1 MKRSRTV
8 IRELSRNESA
18 KSLTAS
24 NLDSQWERTGQP
36 AGLRSLPQSPS
47 HTGDQATAVS
57 SAGRGSI
64 REKALGRWT
73 TYWEESQEQLGWRR
87 KWQPTPVLLL
97 GESLGQRSL
106 VGYSLWS
113 RRVGHDWLTHTQ
125 NWGDT
130 WWCKS
135 TLYLLSHLL
144 QEAGWARQHLGGRMA
159 CPSPHPLWKS
169 WGLSAYNGWP
179 WANKRL
185 SCLKQNKRQTKQKN
199 S

>member
-24 NLDSQWERTGQP
+24 NLDSQWERMGQP

-73 TYWEESQEQLGWRR
+73 TYWEEIQEQLGWRR

-113 RRVGHDWLTHTQ
+113 CRVGHDWVTNTYTKLRRYLMVQEHTL
-125 NWGDT
+125 
-130 WWCKS
+130 S
-135 TLYLLSHLL
+135 TL
-144 QEAGWARQHLGGRMA
+144 
-159 CPSPHPLWKS
+159 PSPAGSRMGQAAPGRQDGLPQPPSPLEIL
-169 WGLSAYNGWP
+169 GP
-179 WANKRL
+179 Q
-185 SCLKQNKRQTKQKN
+185 CLQWLTLGK
-199 S
+199 

>member
-24 NLDSQWERTGQP
+24 NLDSQWERTRQP

-73 TYWEESQEQLGWRR
+73 TYWEEIQEQLGWRR

-97 GESLGQRSL
+97 GEPLGQRSL

-113 RRVGHDWLTHTQ
+113 RRVGHDWVTNTHT
-125 NWGDT
+125 N
-130 WWCKS
+130 CKWQLT
-135 TLYLLSHLL
+135 TLWSPLRPSHNHSLLGSSPSWPCPLGAL
-144 QEAGWARQHLGGRMA
+144 EAGAVLPPLGLGIK
-159 CPSPHPLWKS
+159 PSPAHVFSQWVYS
-169 WGLSAYNGWP
+169 SVFT
-179 WANKRL
+179 
-185 SCLKQNKRQTKQKN
+185 CL
-199 S
+199 